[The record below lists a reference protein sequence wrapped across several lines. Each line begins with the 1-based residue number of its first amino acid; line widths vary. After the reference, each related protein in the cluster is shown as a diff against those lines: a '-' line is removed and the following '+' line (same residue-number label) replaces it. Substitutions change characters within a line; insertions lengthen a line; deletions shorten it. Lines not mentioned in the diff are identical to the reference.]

1 MIVALDEDA
10 NDEDDKS
17 VISLNNPTAAE
28 AESADISAA
37 AVAAAIR
44 VGNT

>member
-1 MIVALDEDA
+1 MIVALDEHA
-10 NDEDDKS
+10 YDEDEKS

-37 AVAAAIR
+37 AAAIR

>member
-1 MIVALDEDA
+1 MIVALDEHSY
-10 NDEDDKS
+10 DEDEKS
-17 VISLNNPTAAE
+17 VISLNDPTRAE

-44 VGNT
+44 VDNT